1 MRIRTLI
8 ASLAVATATVAGVA
22 QTADAARP
30 KVNQFGTGT
39 WTTDGAGATFTGETS
54 GAPLSGTTTGFIDP
68 NDGTNPPWPGCEPGS
83 GSMTTT
89 ADGKTVTIEL
99 WGDIC
104 TAVHPDGR
112 LVFIGWYRVTHYDA
126 KKGNRV
132 ADGVG
137 GIDLRSFGDGT
148 IQWMLSGDLY

>member
-1 MRIRTLI
+1 MRIKTII
-8 ASLAVATATVAGVA
+8 ASLSIATAALVGIAGP
-22 QTADAARP
+22 ADAGKPGVEQVGR
-30 KVNQFGTGT
+30 GT

-54 GAPLSGTTTGFIDP
+54 GVPVAGTTTGYISP

-89 ADGKTVTIEL
+89 NNGKTLTVEL

-112 LVFIGWYRVTHYDA
+112 LVFNGWYRVTHFDA
-126 KKGNRV
+126 AKGRRV

-137 GIDLRSFGDGT
+137 GIDVRSFGDGT
-148 IQWMLSGDLY
+148 IQWMLAGELY